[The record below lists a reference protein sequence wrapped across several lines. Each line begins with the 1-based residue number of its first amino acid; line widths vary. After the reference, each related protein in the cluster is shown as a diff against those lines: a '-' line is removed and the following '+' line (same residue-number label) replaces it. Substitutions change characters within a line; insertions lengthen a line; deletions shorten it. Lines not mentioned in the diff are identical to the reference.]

1 VKRIVLLGVA
11 VALLWFVWRQE
22 KAAAP
27 SASSVADVQA
37 PPAHVRTLANASERQ
52 QISDRIAH
60 AHSVPVQPSL
70 PPAEPEPANPELPK
84 ETVRAAMREVVMHLL
99 DCYESASPLEPLD
112 VVAHLTLTGDP
123 DVGTLIDASQIF
135 DDKGAAIPPKL
146 DDCLRGELQML
157 ELPPLAEGN
166 RVTIDYPLGFHPAV
180 AAFSTGSDDDGDDD
194 DDDL

>member
-60 AHSVPVQPSL
+60 AHSVPAQPSL
-70 PPAEPEPANPELPK
+70 PPAEPEPASPELPK
-84 ETVRAAMREVVMHLL
+84 ETVRSAMREVVMHLL
-99 DCYESASPLEPLD
+99 DCYESASPLEPLRAVANRMAERGLTRMP
-112 VVAHLTLTGDP
+112 VVDT
-123 DVGTLIDASQIF
+123 DASSAFVGMIS
-135 DDKGAAIPPKL
+135 
-146 DDCLRGELQML
+146 LRDLLHARAKNVRDEHHQ
-157 ELPPLAEGN
+157 E
-166 RVTIDYPLGFHPAV
+166 RVLHLRFLGRTA
-180 AAFSTGSDDDGDDD
+180 
-194 DDDL
+194 